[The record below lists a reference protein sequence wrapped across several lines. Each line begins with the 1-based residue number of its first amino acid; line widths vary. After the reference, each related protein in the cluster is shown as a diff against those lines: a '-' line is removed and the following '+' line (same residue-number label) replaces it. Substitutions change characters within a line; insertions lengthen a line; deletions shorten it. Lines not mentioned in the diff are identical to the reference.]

1 MEAQNVTIRLEK
13 KLLTAAKMLAAS
25 RNQSLS
31 ELYSELT
38 RKTLAQ
44 DAAFR
49 ARRKRFRERL
59 EKGFRLGTRG
69 QLFLSR
75 DELHGR

>member
-1 MEAQNVTIRLEK
+1 MQAQNVTIRMEK
-13 KLLTAAKMLAAS
+13 KLLTEAKMLAAS
-25 RNQSLS
+25 RSQSLS
-31 ELYSELT
+31 ELISVLA

-49 ARRKRFRERL
+49 ARRKHFRQRL
-59 EKGFRLGTRG
+59 EKGFQLGTEG
-69 QLFLSR
+69 KLSVSR